1 MLEVRDLSIRYE
13 DNATVKDVSFT
24 VADGEIYSIIG
35 PSGSG
40 KSTILN
46 AISGML
52 GRNGT
57 ITSGTT
63 RLSGQDLFRDG
74 AYTPYL
80 KQVLGRQLAT
90 ITQHPDRSFDPLF
103 TIGDQMT
110 EVMRV
115 NEKIS
120 RKDAKKKGT
129 ALLERL
135 YFSDPE
141 RVWDSYPHQLS
152 GGMCQRVAVAMAL
165 SNKAT
170 LLLADEP
177 TSALDVTSQQQVMAL
192 LSRMRDERGRTIVI
206 VSHNIAATA
215 QIADRIGVMRAGEI
229 VEAGPCDQV
238 VHDPRHPYTRAL
250 IAAIPRP
257 DGVLPQVLGEGSDDH
272 AA

>member
-46 AISGML
+46 AVSGML

-57 ITSGTT
+57 ITSGTI

-177 TSALDVTSQQQVMAL
+177 TSALDVTSQAEFIRQLREVVDTDGLSVLLVTHNMAVAKAL
-192 LSRMRDERGRTIVI
+192 
-206 VSHNIAATA
+206 
-215 QIADRIGVMRAGEI
+215 ADRV
-229 VEAGPCDQV
+229 
-238 VHDPRHPYTRAL
+238 
-250 IAAIPRP
+250 
-257 DGVLPQVLGEGSDDH
+257 GVLQDGGLEESRGDRFAYSGSRTSE
-272 AA
+272 

>member
-46 AISGML
+46 AVSGML

-57 ITSGTT
+57 ITSGTI

-177 TSALDVTSQQQVMAL
+177 TSALDVTTQ
-192 LSRMRDERGRTIVI
+192 
-206 VSHNIAATA
+206 A
-215 QIADRIGVMRAGEI
+215 QIIRQMMEMYKASKTSIIIVTHNLGVAAYMSDRILVMRYGKVVEQGGREAVLHHPQSDYTRELLDAIPTMDGEI
-229 VEAGPCDQV
+229 YV
-238 VHDPRHPYTRAL
+238 
-250 IAAIPRP
+250 
-257 DGVLPQVLGEGSDDH
+257 
-272 AA
+272 

>member
-46 AISGML
+46 AVSGML

-57 ITSGTT
+57 ITSGTI

-80 KQVLGRQLAT
+80 KQVLGHQLAT

-177 TSALDVTSQQQVMAL
+177 TSALDVTTQ
-192 LSRMRDERGRTIVI
+192 
-206 VSHNIAATA
+206 A
-215 QIADRIGVMRAGEI
+215 QIIRQMMEMYKASKTSIIIVTHNLGVAAYMSDRILVMRYGKVVEQGGREAVLHHPQSDYTRELLDAIPTMDGEI
-229 VEAGPCDQV
+229 YV
-238 VHDPRHPYTRAL
+238 
-250 IAAIPRP
+250 
-257 DGVLPQVLGEGSDDH
+257 
-272 AA
+272 